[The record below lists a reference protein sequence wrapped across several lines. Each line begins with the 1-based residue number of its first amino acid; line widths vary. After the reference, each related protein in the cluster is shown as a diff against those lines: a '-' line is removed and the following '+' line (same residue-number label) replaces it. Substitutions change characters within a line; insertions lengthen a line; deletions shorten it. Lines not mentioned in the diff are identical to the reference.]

1 MDMALN
7 FGLLDTSIPEKIGAM
22 PANALAMRR
31 QRLAQDEQMG
41 LQREQQQMQNA
52 LARMQMQ
59 KSQGDMAEEEAYKGA
74 LRGAGGNYEQAMPQL
89 MQASPSRAMGLQKQM
104 FEQKKGA
111 ADMAKGDIELNL
123 KKLDYSKQVLGT
135 LIQDPN
141 DAAVNSAI
149 DEIAR
154 VTGMPPEQ
162 ADAKRQEILSIKDPK
177 ARQDYIAFHASKTD
191 QAIEMLRP
199 KASAPTELSRMM
211 AERDALPQG
220 DPRRAAYDQAISK
233 QTTHAPASVTNV
245 NMTQEKEESK
255 AVGKGFG
262 EQFNELQKAGLDAG
276 GKIAR
281 FSRLEQLLTGVTTGK
296 LTPTTTQLSAAA
308 ESLGLNIDPN
318 LPAKQAAEAL
328 SNEIALQLR
337 NPSGGAGMPGALSD
351 KDREFLVG
359 MTPGLGKTA
368 EGNQMIIDSAKK
380 LAKRDQDVARIAREY
395 RKKNGTLDEGF
406 YDELQRF
413 SEANPLFKGG
423 AAAKPAS
430 PSAPAVGTVQGGY
443 RFKGGNPADP
453 NSWQKV
459 Q

>member
-1 MDMALN
+1 MALN
-7 FGLLDTSIPEKIGAM
+7 FGILNTDLPAQIGAM

-31 QRLAQDEQMG
+31 QRIAQDEDRAF
-41 LQREQQQMQNA
+41 QREGQQMQNA

-59 KSQGDMAEEEAYKGA
+59 RGQRDMDADEA
-74 LRGAGGNYEQAMPQL
+74 LRTAAQGGGEWGEVIDRVRGVDPVRALDLEAKVGTVQGSKAAAKAAVTKQAWDKLDRYRQH
-89 MQASPSRAMGLQKQM
+89 GLQNVQTPQQYASWLHQQHTDSELAPVM
-104 FEQKKGA
+104 SMLPPLEESLRTIPSDPQQFEQFRQQGMLGMEKWLQMNKPS
-111 ADMAKGDIELNL
+111 DFEKMT
-123 KKLDYSKQVLGT
+123 KLAGLT
-135 LIQDPN
+135 
-141 DAAVNSAI
+141 
-149 DEIAR
+149 
-154 VTGMPPEQ
+154 PEQ
-162 ADAKRQEILSIKDPK
+162 QAAA
-177 ARQDYIAFHASKTD
+177 ARQKLVK
-191 QAIEMLRP
+191 E
-199 KASAPTELSRMM
+199 
-211 AERDALPQG
+211 
-220 DPRRAAYDQAISK
+220 
-233 QTTHAPASVTNV
+233 TTHAPAAVTNV

-262 EQFNELQKAGLDAG
+262 EQYNDLQKSGLDAG

-281 FSRLEQLLTGVTTGK
+281 FSRLEQLLAGVTTGK
-296 LTPTTTQLSAAA
+296 FTPTTTQIAAAA
-308 ESLGLNIDPN
+308 ESVGLNIDPS

-359 MTPGLGKTA
+359 MTPGLAKTA

-413 SEANPLFKGG
+413 SEANQLFEGG
-423 AAAKPAS
+423 GAAKPAGPRP
-430 PSAPAVGTVQGGY
+430 PSVGTVQSGY
-443 RFKGGNPADP
+443 RFNGGNPADP